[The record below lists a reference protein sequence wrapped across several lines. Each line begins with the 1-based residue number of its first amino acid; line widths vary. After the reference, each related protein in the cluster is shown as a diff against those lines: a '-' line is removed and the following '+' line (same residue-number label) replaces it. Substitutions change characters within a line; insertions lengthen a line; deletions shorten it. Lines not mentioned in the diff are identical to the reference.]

1 MKKTARKSPQLLNGF
16 PHIPFDEFPL
26 KKSEDLVV
34 VLEKNMPEGAKV
46 EVTPMEDSHHSPCLE
61 EMVAIM
67 VHDIEEGKD
76 SSEIYTIYQFC
87 PACHIAV
94 RVL

>member
-1 MKKTARKSPQLLNGF
+1 LKKTARKSARPLNGF
-16 PHIPFDEFPL
+16 PHFPFDEFPL

-46 EVTPMEDSHHSPCLE
+46 EVAPMDDARHSPCMQ

-67 VHDIEEGKD
+67 VHDIEEGKEASD
-76 SSEIYTIYQFC
+76 VYTIYQFC
-87 PACHIAV
+87 PACQVAV

>member
-1 MKKTARKSPQLLNGF
+1 
-16 PHIPFDEFPL
+16 
-26 KKSEDLVV
+26 
-34 VLEKNMPEGAKV
+34 
-46 EVTPMEDSHHSPCLE
+46 
-61 EMVAIM
+61 MVAIM

-87 PACHIAV
+87 PACHVGV